1 MGEVSVKERFNIKE
15 DQVLPLLQGKFDLQ
29 AEIDKLHA
37 KGKILTNT
45 RNWLRRL
52 YQSSKLSNFSLLCV
66 LPICALPFKSLLMR
80 LYVSRL
86 ILT

>member
-52 YQSSKLSNFSLLCV
+52 YKSSKLSKLLCV
-66 LPICALPFKSLLMR
+66 LLICARISNPF
-80 LYVSRL
+80 
-86 ILT
+86 